1 MSMSGREPV
10 VIAGAVEGLLDEA
23 ILKRLII
30 HAGARPGQ
38 VYGKKGKAQ
47 LLGRLGGYNQA
58 AQFTPWAVL
67 VDLDQDADCPP
78 PFRGAWLP
86 QPATNMCFRIVVR
99 EIEAWLFADNERLA
113 RFLVVSNSLMPTDP
127 EAIPSPKEALAQLA
141 QRSRRRDIREDIAPR
156 PGSGRKV
163 GPSYSSRLIQ
173 FVDDTRWGW
182 RPEIAERSSASL
194 TRCLRCLRRLIA
206 RG

>member
-1 MSMSGREPV
+1 MPGREPV
-10 VIAGAVEGLLDEA
+10 VISGAVEGLLDEA
-23 ILKRLII
+23 VLKRLIS
-30 HAGARPGQ
+30 HAGARPGE

-47 LLGRLGGYNQA
+47 LLGKLGGYNQA
-58 AQFTPWAVL
+58 AQFARWAVL

-78 PFRGAWLP
+78 PLRDVWLP

-99 EIEAWLFADNERLA
+99 EIEAWLFADRERLA
-113 RFLVVSNSLMPTDP
+113 RFLVVSKNLIPTDP

-141 QRSRRRDIREDIAPR
+141 QRSHRREIREDIAPR
-156 PGSGRKV
+156 LGSGRKV

-173 FVDDTRWGW
+173 FVDDTQWGW
-182 RPEIAERSSASL
+182 RPEIAEQSSASL
-194 TRCLRCLRRLIA
+194 TRCIRCLRRLIP